1 MLDDF
6 RNIRYYD
13 IQRGDTID
21 VCSPQRAG
29 KPIIYLYPPTTIKA
43 TVELVLSLGWSL
55 SAVYP
60 IPPGLKPTRSASESA
75 DYGRV
80 VQWNV
85 TARPDGTM
93 SVNTAN
99 DAVEATYLFW
109 EAETHPQPLQ
119 VEGSKISRLPSPV
132 EDTEFDSPKEFTP
145 GSSQCSPQDSVLL
158 PVDEVPDYLDKA
170 LLALG
175 LHTEGRTS
183 FITFWLPSILKH
195 DYIALRFIHQYD
207 LNAAAKLQISPT
219 PDVVTRIFML
229 FQGVPSS
236 ELEHWK
242 GGMGQGKESKKA
254 SVGTMWR
261 DAVGVEAE
269 DRQKDEK
276 LFRVV
281 EWGGMEVLNAR
292 IR

>member
-1 MLDDF
+1 MAL
-6 RNIRYYD
+6 RE
-13 IQRGDTID
+13 RG
-21 VCSPQRAG
+21 G

-43 TVELVLSLGWSL
+43 TVKLSLSLDWSL

-60 IPPGLKPTRSASESA
+60 IPPGLKPTRFASESA

-85 TARPDGTM
+85 TAHPDGTVL
-93 SVNTAN
+93 VNTAD

-109 EAETHPQPLQ
+109 EAEYVLLLSPFRIDRLRLIALSLPSTHPQPRQ
-119 VEGSKISRLPSPV
+119 GEGIETSRLPSHV
-132 EDTEFDSPKEFTP
+132 EDADLDFPKNFTP
-145 GSSQCSPQDSVLL
+145 GSSECSPQDSVLL

-183 FITFWLPSILKH
+183 FITFWLPSILKREH
-195 DYIALRFIHQYD
+195 IAFRFIHQYD
-207 LNAAAKLQISPT
+207 LNTAAKLQISPT

-236 ELEHWK
+236 ELKHWK
-242 GGMGQGKESKKA
+242 DGMGQGKESKKG
-254 SVGTMWR
+254 SVAKVWR
-261 DAVGVEAE
+261 DVVGVKAE
-269 DRQKDEK
+269 DR
-276 LFRVV
+276 
-281 EWGGMEVLNAR
+281 
-292 IR
+292 